1 MSKKESHWF
10 SHDHNAAQDP
20 KLIALA
26 TQYGMTGYG
35 RWWRLLEILRGED
48 QYKYCIT
55 TRFAYSVLAR
65 ELMCTQEEARQF
77 VADCIHEYELLQT
90 DDEYIWS
97 ASLQHRMTFLDNKR
111 ERYSEMGKKG
121 AATTNARR
129 ASKLKENLD
138 TAAATLQEHNDQAT
152 TMPHENTTNN
162 NNKQITTGKETTAIT
177 QQNEISDDAVVGGEV
192 NILEQYRTQA
202 LDDDMHFVYPIVSA
216 GRASKEQLGEW
227 LTAFNRILAFRADT
241 PATQQDY
248 RRHFANWFKFR
259 DPQREDPHS
268 FAALPAARN
277 KAPASVQPFLKTPEQ
292 IQADRAEQRN
302 AWKDRFAVNSLQRT
316 VNNE

>member
-77 VADCIHEYELLQT
+77 VADCINEYELLQT

-129 ASKLKENLD
+129 ATKLKENTN
-138 TAAATLQEHNDQAT
+138 TAATMLQPTDNETT
-152 TMPHENTTNN
+152 TMSQENTTNN
-162 NNKQITTGKETTAIT
+162 NNKQQITTEEETTAIT
-177 QQNEISDDAVVGGEV
+177 EQNENLAVVGGEV

-216 GRASKEQLGEW
+216 GRATKEQLGEW
-227 LTAFNRILAFRADT
+227 LIAFNRILAFRADT

-277 KAPASVQPFLKTPEQ
+277 KAPATVQPFLKTPEQ
-292 IQADRAEQRN
+292 VQAEQAARRN
-302 AWKDRFAVNSLQRT
+302 EWKERVSR
-316 VNNE
+316 